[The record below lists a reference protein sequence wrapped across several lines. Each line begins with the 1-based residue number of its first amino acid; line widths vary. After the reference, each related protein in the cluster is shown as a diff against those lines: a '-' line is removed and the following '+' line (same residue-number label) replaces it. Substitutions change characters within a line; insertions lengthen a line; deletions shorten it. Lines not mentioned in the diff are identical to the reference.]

1 MLLGKCRYVI
11 FLSIFLFQP
20 KTNYLI
26 SKDSLPQGA
35 TLLGTVLS
43 SDKTNISAMTGNRIA
58 HPLLISL
65 ANLKMNFRMKSSNH
79 AFLLLALLPV
89 PSFIHQ
95 KKRLRGL
102 LGDRLVHECLTFVL
116 QPLKT
121 AASIGIMMSDPL
133 GCRRFCFTP
142 LAAYIVDTPE
152 STLIAGVAGRTSSVT
167 MASYKQLGDSFRHEA
182 RTASTT
188 LAQLHEVEEKANPW
202 DLEAYF
208 KAASQLHLNG
218 VHRPFWVDWAMSDP
232 SIFLTPEPLHH
243 WHKAFWDHD
252 AKWCIN
258 SVGAA
263 ELDFRFSVLHQ
274 HVGFRHFKEGISSL
288 KQVTGR
294 EHREVQRYIV
304 SVIADAVPP
313 DFLIAIR
320 ALMDFR
326 YLAQSMQ
333 IDEEMCTQ
341 IDATLKEFHAHKDSI
356 IAAGAR
362 RGVKNVIDHWY
373 IPKLEF
379 LQSVVPSIHANGIA
393 LQWSADGT
401 ERAHIEVIKNPSEFS
416 NNRNYESQIC
426 RHLDR
431 IEKCQRFDLFTAVR
445 DAGVD
450 FRAGTKG
457 FLEEDNSDCESVAS
471 DDSVVE
477 TTANLVDQI
486 HPVSALSGTSLPHVD
501 YFAKA
506 ADLKKMHP
514 SGPVPQ
520 AQPHTF
526 SSHQAAFHLNRDPSF
541 KMPINDI
548 ATLFNIPDLHEAL
561 SDYIQRISN
570 ANDGYIRVLGGRRS
584 ASRGSQLP
592 FTHLQVWK
600 KVRLQNKAYHYPH
613 ETLPPKTVNACP
625 PSSEWELGRYDSVI
639 VNLDPDC
646 KWPNS
651 GLEGMNI
658 LDFGSLI
665 EYPANPQSKVIRS
678 WNCVSSSALFNTRDL
693 SLVKIISL
701 LMHVV
706 LTSYPRS
713 TKNFHVHLQFEDFTL
728 SQNRHYIFSNGQG
741 EPMVD

>member
-1 MLLGKCRYVI
+1 
-11 FLSIFLFQP
+11 
-20 KTNYLI
+20 
-26 SKDSLPQGA
+26 
-35 TLLGTVLS
+35 
-43 SDKTNISAMTGNRIA
+43 MTGNRVA

-89 PSFIHQ
+89 PSFIH
-95 KKRLRGL
+95 KTKRLRGL
-102 LGDRLVHECLTFVL
+102 LADRLVHECLDFII

-167 MASYKQLGDSFRHEA
+167 LASYKQLGDDFRHEP

-188 LAQLHEVEEKANPW
+188 LAQLHLLEEKADPL

-208 KAASQLHLNG
+208 KVASKVHLNG

-252 AKWCIN
+252 AKWCIHT
-258 SVGAA
+258 VGAA

-274 HVGFRHFKEGISSL
+274 HVGFRHFKAGISSL

-333 IDEEMCTQ
+333 IDEQMCAK
-341 IDATLKEFHAHKDSI
+341 INAALKEFHAHKNSI
-356 IAAGAR
+356 ITAGAR
-362 RGVKNVIDHWY
+362 RGKQHVIDNWY

-401 ERAHIEVIKNPSEFS
+401 ERAHIEVIKNPSDFS
-416 NNRNYESQIC
+416 NNQKYESQIC

-431 IEKCQRFDLFTAVR
+431 VEKCQRFDLFTAVR

-450 FRAGTKG
+450 FRAT
-457 FLEEDNSDCESVAS
+457 EEDNSDCASVAS
-471 DDSVVE
+471 DDSTIE
-477 TTANLVDQI
+477 TTASLVDQI
-486 HPVSALSGTSLPHVD
+486 KPVSALSGKSLPSHVD

-506 ADLKKMHP
+506 ADLKKTPP
-514 SGPVPQ
+514 SGQVPQ
-520 AQPHTF
+520 VRLHTF
-526 SSHQAAFHLNRDPSF
+526 SSPQAAFHLNRDPSF
-541 KMPINDI
+541 NMPINDI

-561 SDYIQRISN
+561 SDYIQRITN
-570 ANDGYIRVLGGRRS
+570 ANDGYIRVIGGRRS
-584 ASRGSQLP
+584 ASQGSQLP

-600 KVRLQNKAYHYPH
+600 KLRLQNKAYHYPH
-613 ETLPPKTVNACP
+613 ETLPSKTVNACP
-625 PSSEWELGRYDSVI
+625 PSGEWELGRYDPVI
-639 VNLDPDC
+639 VNLNPDC
-646 KWPNS
+646 EWPHS
-651 GLEGMNI
+651 GLEG
-658 LDFGSLI
+658 LD
-665 EYPANPQSKVIRS
+665 
-678 WNCVSSSALFNTRDL
+678 
-693 SLVKIISL
+693 
-701 LMHVV
+701 
-706 LTSYPRS
+706 TS
-713 TKNFHVHLQFEDFTL
+713 DFC
-728 SQNRHYIFSNGQG
+728 
-741 EPMVD
+741 

>member
-1 MLLGKCRYVI
+1 
-11 FLSIFLFQP
+11 
-20 KTNYLI
+20 
-26 SKDSLPQGA
+26 
-35 TLLGTVLS
+35 
-43 SDKTNISAMTGNRIA
+43 MTGNRIA

-89 PSFIHQ
+89 PSFIH
-95 KKRLRGL
+95 KTKRLRGM
-102 LGDRLVHECLTFVL
+102 LGDRLVHECLDFVI

-121 AASIGIMMSDPL
+121 AARIGIMMSDPL
-133 GCRRFCFTP
+133 GWRRFCFTP

-167 MASYKQLGDSFRHEA
+167 LASYKQLGDDFRHEP
-182 RTASTT
+182 RTASST
-188 LAQLHEVEEKANPW
+188 LAQLHLLEEKGNPL

-208 KAASQLHLNG
+208 KEASKVHLNG

-252 AKWCIN
+252 AKWCIYA
-258 SVGAA
+258 VGAA

-294 EHREVQRYIV
+294 EHREVQRYMV
-304 SVIADAVPP
+304 SVIADVVPP

-333 IDEEMCTQ
+333 IDEEMCEK
-341 IDATLKEFHAHKDSI
+341 IDAALKEFHAHKDSI
-356 IAAGAR
+356 ITAGAR
-362 RGVKNVIDHWY
+362 RGKKHVIDNWY

-416 NNRNYESQIC
+416 NNQKYESQIC

-431 IEKCQRFDLFTAVR
+431 VEKCQRFDLFTAVR

-450 FRAGTKG
+450 FRATTKS
-457 FLEEDNSDCESVAS
+457 FLEDNSDCESVAS
-471 DDSVVE
+471 DDSSIE

-486 HPVSALSGTSLPHVD
+486 NPVSALLGKSLLSHVD

-506 ADLKKMHP
+506 ADLEKAPP
-514 SGPVPQ
+514 SGQVPQ
-520 AQPHTF
+520 RQPHTF
-526 SSHQAAFHLNRDPSF
+526 STPQAAFHLNRDPSF
-541 KMPINDI
+541 NMPINDI

-561 SDYIQRISN
+561 SDYMQRISN
-570 ANDGYIRVLGGRRS
+570 TNDGYIRVLGGRRS
-584 ASRGSQLP
+584 VRGSQLP

-600 KVRLQNKAYHYPH
+600 KLRLQNKAYHYPH
-613 ETLPPKTVNACP
+613 ETLPSKTVNVCP
-625 PSSEWELGRYDSVI
+625 PSGEWELGRYDPVI

-646 KWPNS
+646 EWPHS
-651 GLEGMNI
+651 GLEG
-658 LDFGSLI
+658 LVTSDLGSLVD
-665 EYPANPQSKVIRS
+665 YPAN
-678 WNCVSSSALFNTRDL
+678 
-693 SLVKIISL
+693 
-701 LMHVV
+701 
-706 LTSYPRS
+706 
-713 TKNFHVHLQFEDFTL
+713 
-728 SQNRHYIFSNGQG
+728 SNL
-741 EPMVD
+741 

>member
-1 MLLGKCRYVI
+1 
-11 FLSIFLFQP
+11 
-20 KTNYLI
+20 
-26 SKDSLPQGA
+26 
-35 TLLGTVLS
+35 
-43 SDKTNISAMTGNRIA
+43 MTGNRVA

-89 PSFIHQ
+89 PSFIHPT
-95 KKRLRGL
+95 KRLRGL
-102 LGDRLVHECLTFVL
+102 LGDRLIHECLSFVL
-116 QPLKT
+116 HPLKI
-121 AASIGIMMSDPL
+121 AASIGIMMSDSL
-133 GCRRFCFTP
+133 GHRRFCFTP

-167 MASYKQLGDSFRHEA
+167 LASYKQLGDNFRHEP

-188 LAQLHEVEEKANPW
+188 LAQLHVVEQKANPW
-202 DLEAYF
+202 DLQAYF

-232 SIFLTPEPLHH
+232 STFLTPEPLHH

-258 SVGAA
+258 AVGAA
-263 ELDFRFSVLHQ
+263 ELDFRFSILHQ

-304 SVIADAVPP
+304 SVIADVVPP
-313 DFLIAIR
+313 NFLVSIR

-333 IDEEMCTQ
+333 IDEQMCTM
-341 IDATLKEFHAHKDSI
+341 IDAALEEFHAHKDSI
-356 IAAGAR
+356 IALGAR
-362 RGVKNVIDHWY
+362 RGKAHAIDHWY

-379 LQSVVPSIHANGIA
+379 LQSVVPSIRANGIA

-401 ERAHIEVIKNPSEFS
+401 ERAHIEVIKNPSDFT

-431 IEKCQRFDLFTAVR
+431 VEKCQRFDLFTAVR

-450 FRAGTKG
+450 FRAATKN
-457 FLEEDNSDCESVAS
+457 FSEDNSDCASVAS
-471 DDSVVE
+471 DDSTIE

-486 HPVSALSGTSLPHVD
+486 DPVSALPGMPPHVD

-506 ADLKKMHP
+506 ADLKTMP
-514 SGPVPQ
+514 QSGQVSQ
-520 AQPHTF
+520 ARLHTF
-526 SSHQAAFHLNRDPSF
+526 SSPQAAFHLNRDPSF
-541 KMPINDI
+541 NMPINDI

-570 ANDGYIRVLGGRRS
+570 VKDGYIRVLGGRRS

-600 KVRLQNKAYHYPH
+600 KFRLQNKAYHYPH
-613 ETLPPKTVNACP
+613 ETLPPNTVNVCP
-625 PSSEWELGRYDSVI
+625 PSGEWNLGRYDPVI

-646 KWPNS
+646 EWPHS
-651 GLEGMNI
+651 GLEGIHI
-658 LDFGSLI
+658 LDFSSLI
-665 EYPANPQSKVIRS
+665 EYLANLQFKVIRS
-678 WNCVSSSALFNTRDL
+678 RNCVSSSALFNKLDPCF
-693 SLVKIISL
+693 VKISSL
-701 LMHVV
+701 HMRVV

-713 TKNFHVHLQFEDFTL
+713 TKIFQVHPQFEDLTL

-741 EPMVD
+741 EPKVNSLVTYFHCGK